1 MRISTL
7 STRRALA
14 SLSLTLFVGLAAHA
28 ARAESPPAAATKVE
42 DHEKRI
48 KELEQQLHD
57 LNLGQAQVN
66 AAIENQKA
74 AKPTTGWIDGFVVG
88 SSDGRFKL
96 KIGAYTQADGRFFVN
111 DAQNRNTNQFLF
123 RRVRPDIQGTV
134 FRYFDFRLV
143 PDFAG
148 SSFTLF
154 DAYVDYTQVPW
165 AKLRVGKFKPPV
177 GLERLQSATALGFIE
192 RGQPTNLVPTRDNGV
207 QLFGDLWSSALSYQL
222 GIFNGVPDL
231 GNSATDLNDDKDFAG
246 RVFAQPFTPFDIIP
260 LRGLGVGV
268 AGSYGH
274 ERGTST
280 ATSTNSELPAGYRS
294 FGQASYFTYVGS
306 TAANPAATP
315 PTAFIPAAV
324 AQGTHSRFSPQGYYH
339 YGPFGFLGEYVS
351 SQQQVVYKGQKAN
364 VDNTA
369 WQVES
374 SYVITGEP
382 ASFRGVSPFQPFDPA
397 AGKWGALEATARYGE
412 LKIDD
417 VAFDKGFASRTAS
430 ASKAEEWV
438 IGANWYL
445 NKNIKLVLNYAQT
458 DFKGGGGGTAAKP
471 ANRKTE
477 QAVATRVQLAF

>member
-1 MRISTL
+1 MRISFFT
-7 STRRALA
+7 SRGAWA
-14 SLSLTLFVGLAAHA
+14 FLSLTLLVGLAAQT
-28 ARAESPPAAATKVE
+28 ARAEGPPAAANKIE
-42 DHEKRI
+42 EHEKRI

-74 AKPTTGWIDGFVVG
+74 AKPTTGWIDGFTVG

-111 DAQNRNTNQFLF
+111 DAQDRNISQFLF

-154 DAYVDYTQVPW
+154 DAYVDYTQFPW
-165 AKLRVGKFKPPV
+165 AKLRAGKLKPPV
-177 GLERLQSATALGFIE
+177 GLERLQSATALGFVE

-207 QLFGDLWSSALSYQL
+207 QLFGDFWGSALSYQL
-222 GIFNGVPDL
+222 GIFNGVPDS

-246 RVFAQPFTPFDIIP
+246 RVFTQPFKPFDIVP
-260 LRGLGVGV
+260 LRGLGVGM

-280 ATSTNSELPAGYRS
+280 ATSTSSGLTAGYRS

-306 TAANPAATP
+306 TAANASATP
-315 PTAFIPAAV
+315 PTPFIPAAV
-324 AQGTHSRFSPQGYYH
+324 AQGTLSRWSPQGYYY

-351 SQQQVVYKGQKAN
+351 SQQEIVYKGQKAN
-364 VDNTA
+364 VENTA
-369 WQVES
+369 WQVAG

-382 ASFRGVSPFQPFDPA
+382 ASYKGVSPFQPFDPVE
-397 AGKWGALEATARYGE
+397 GKWGAIEVAARYGE

-445 NKNIKLVLNYAQT
+445 NKSIKLVLNYAQT
-458 DFKGGGGGTAAKP
+458 DFKDGGGGTTAKA

-477 QAVATRVQLAF
+477 QAVVTRVQLVF

>member
-1 MRISTL
+1 M
-7 STRRALA
+7 
-14 SLSLTLFVGLAAHA
+14 
-28 ARAESPPAAATKVE
+28 
-42 DHEKRI
+42 
-48 KELEQQLHD
+48 
-57 LNLGQAQVN
+57 
-66 AAIENQKA
+66 
-74 AKPTTGWIDGFVVG
+74 
-88 SSDGRFKL
+88 
-96 KIGAYTQADGRFFVN
+96 
-111 DAQNRNTNQFLF
+111 
-123 RRVRPDIQGTV
+123 
-134 FRYFDFRLV
+134 
-143 PDFAG
+143 
-148 SSFTLF
+148 
-154 DAYVDYTQVPW
+154 
-165 AKLRVGKFKPPV
+165 
-177 GLERLQSATALGFIE
+177 
-192 RGQPTNLVPTRDNGV
+192 

-280 ATSTNSELPAGYRS
+280 ATSTNSELTAGYRS